1 MTQMCTAFMNN
12 FGHEYHFV
20 LLQKLKIMQDEV
32 IHATNEIED
41 QEVTNTRNM
50 NVARAELQ
58 ACNGIDIILN
68 KNNNL
73 GCKNNILYCF

>member
-1 MTQMCTAFMNN
+1 MTQMFTAFMNN
-12 FGHEYHFV
+12 FGHEYYCV
-20 LLQKLKIMQDEV
+20 LLQKPKLMQNEV

-41 QEVTNTRNM
+41 QEVSNTRDM

-58 ACNGIDIILN
+58 VFNGIDIILN
-68 KNNNL
+68 KNNDL